1 MWTRW
6 NEIDRMF
13 DTMNLLHNR
22 INRLYSE
29 YGRFRT
35 LPTWD
40 VTQSDSR
47 TNLYDTGTDYY

>member
-22 INRLYSE
+22 INRLYPE

-40 VTQSDSR
+40 VTQSDS
-47 TNLYDTGTDYY
+47 